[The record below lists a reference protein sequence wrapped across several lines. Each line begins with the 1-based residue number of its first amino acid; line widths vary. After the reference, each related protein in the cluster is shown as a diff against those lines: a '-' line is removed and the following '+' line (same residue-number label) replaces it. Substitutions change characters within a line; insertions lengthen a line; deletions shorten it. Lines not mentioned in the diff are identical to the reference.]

1 MNYNFVK
8 KRSELKTTV
17 WCSVLAC
24 FMFVSNE
31 TVKNNIKRWALFAA
45 IIWLLFSMFADC
57 PDFTD
62 IIQTEENR
70 INTTYKW

>member
-1 MNYNFVK
+1 MTYNFVK

-17 WCSVLAC
+17 WWSVLAP

-31 TVKNNIKRWALFAA
+31 TVKNNIKRWALFAV
-45 IIWLLFSMFADC
+45 IIWFLFSMFADC

-62 IIQTEENR
+62 ILQAEENR
-70 INTTYKW
+70 AYTTC

>member
-1 MNYNFVK
+1 MKYNFVK

-17 WCSVLAC
+17 WSSVLAP
-24 FMFVSNE
+24 FMLVSNE

-45 IIWLLFSMFADC
+45 IIWFLFSMFADC

-62 IIQTEENR
+62 DIQTEENR

>member
-1 MNYNFVK
+1 MTYNFVK

-17 WCSVLAC
+17 WWSVLAP

-45 IIWLLFSMFADC
+45 SIWFLFSMFADC

-62 IIQTEENR
+62 ILQAEENR
-70 INTTYKW
+70 ANTTC

>member
-17 WCSVLAC
+17 WWSVLAS

-31 TVKNNIKRWALFAA
+31 TVKNYIKRWALFA
-45 IIWLLFSMFADC
+45 IIWFLFSMFADC

-62 IIQTEENR
+62 ITQTEENR